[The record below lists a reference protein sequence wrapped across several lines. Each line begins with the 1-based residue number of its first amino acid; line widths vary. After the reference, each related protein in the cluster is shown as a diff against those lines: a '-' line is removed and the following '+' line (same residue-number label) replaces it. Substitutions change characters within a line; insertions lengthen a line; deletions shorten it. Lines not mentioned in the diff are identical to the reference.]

1 MEENKDIK
9 LLKGAFKDNS
19 DLLKIIRKLL
29 FGFETT
35 EAEKGLI
42 QVTFQSNELKEAFR
56 KKIFAIFGDEVELG
70 HIADFWQIPEDK
82 IVGAEAGAM
91 KQVIEMRTGV
101 AVLFDKALALL
112 DDPNTEPID
121 LSYDPA
127 KDNELYTKLLVRN
140 RYINAIE
147 GALGGINSIANSK
160 VPSMEDIQAKMKKD
174 SSK

>member
-1 MEENKDIK
+1 MEENNDIK

-35 EAEKGLI
+35 DAEKGLI
-42 QVTFQSNELKEAFR
+42 QVTFQSKELKEAFR
-56 KKIFAIFGDEVELG
+56 KKIFAVFGDEVELG

-91 KQVIEMRTGV
+91 KQVIAMRTGV

-112 DDPNTEPID
+112 DNPNGEKID
-121 LSYDPA
+121 LSYNPDE
-127 KDNELYTKLLVRN
+127 DNELYTKLLVRN

-147 GALGGINSIANSK
+147 GALGGINTIANSK
-160 VPSMEDIQAKMKKD
+160 VPSIEDIKAKMSKD